1 MSLKKEIS
9 EYLNTATDNQEVV
22 VSDSV
27 VIIKE
32 ETVEKIPT
40 RKCREEI
47 YILNLFKDMGI
58 PTVDIIS
65 SQRVVIPLG
74 EFESYTMRRIPN
86 VESVIHFG
94 NKYLNEN
101 FYQFLYAVL
110 SCLKTVKFKG
120 FGAITLTA
128 NQIVETEFHSEK
140 ELLSSRVDIA
150 ERRNNC
156 DTAELHK
163 TNSKIA
169 LLEDRS
175 AGNLVHSDILNNIL
189 VNRNGEFVLIDP
201 QTNVSSGNEYWDLS
215 LYLIY
220 AYAFGCS
227 NGLESLMNL
236 FSLDDY
242 NRFFIT
248 CKANAFE
255 RLSYYK
261 KYDPSKVSGI
271 IQFMEDLD
279 QGKFIAYQRGKNV
292 R

>member
-9 EYLNTATDNQEVV
+9 EYLNTTTDNHEVV

-27 VIIKE
+27 VVIKQ

-47 YILNLFKDMGI
+47 YILNLFKGLGI

-65 SQRVVIPLG
+65 SQQVTIPLG
-74 EFESYTMRRIPN
+74 KFESYTMRRIPN

-94 NKYLNEN
+94 NKYLNEK

-110 SCLKTVKFKG
+110 SCLKTVEFQG
-120 FGAITLTA
+120 FGAITLTD
-128 NQIVETEFHSEK
+128 NQVVETEFHSEK
-140 ELLSSRVDIA
+140 ELLSSRVGIA

-156 DTAELHK
+156 NNADLHNI
-163 TNSKIA
+163 NSQIA

-175 AGNLVHSDILNNIL
+175 VGNLVHSDILNNIL
-189 VNRNGEFVLIDP
+189 VTGNEEFVLIDP

-220 AYAFGCS
+220 AYAFGCRS
-227 NGLESLMNL
+227 GFEGFMNL

-248 CKANAFE
+248 CKVNALE

-279 QGKFIAYQRGKNV
+279 QGKFFAYQRGKNV